1 MSRFLAV
8 MIASLLLA
16 VALPLAAQDSRLG
29 MYDTLKVKNFH
40 PESRL
45 QVPAHTVLRARYP
58 VIDTHSHNYLEGEDI
73 HKWVE
78 MMKACNVRKVV
89 VLSGGYGEHLEKM
102 IEDYLGKY
110 PDHFQVWARIDDRD
124 IDARDYPK
132 RAAES
137 VRKAFEMG
145 ARGIGEY
152 KDMGWGFGGDREKG
166 IKGVNIDDP
175 RWDLA
180 LETAGELGMPVSIHV
195 ADMEDC
201 YYPLT
206 ANSELGTAGARW
218 NVFDKIGEVGTMP
231 RAEILATRNRAIAKH
246 PNTTFIGCHV
256 GNLSHDL
263 NELGRLLDLYPNY
276 YIDVSARAWDLGRQP
291 YTARKFFIRY
301 QDRILFG
308 TDLGPSED
316 VYRGWFRLLETEDEF
331 FRVPDATWWMNYGL
345 NLPDEVLRKIYYLNA
360 GKLFLDM
367 EAGAW

>member
-1 MSRFLAV
+1 MNRLTLA
-8 MIASLLLA
+8 LLA
-16 VALPLAAQDSRLG
+16 TTLLVLFRPAAAQDSRLG
-29 MYDTLKVKNFH
+29 IYDTLKLKNFH

-58 VIDTHSHNYLEGEDI
+58 VIDSHSHSYLQGEDI
-73 HKWVE
+73 HDWVK
-78 MMKACNVRKVV
+78 MMKASNVRKVV

-110 PDHFQVWARIDDRD
+110 PEHFQIWARIDDRD
-124 IDARDYPK
+124 IDARNYPK

-137 VRKAFEMG
+137 VRKAFRMG
-145 ARGIGEY
+145 ARGLGEY
-152 KDMGWGFGGDREKG
+152 KDMGWGFGGDRKQG
-166 IKGVNIDDP
+166 IKGLNIDDP

-195 ADMEDC
+195 GDMEDC

-206 ANSELGTAGARW
+206 ASSELGTSGARW
-218 NVFDKIGEVGTMP
+218 NVFGKKGIMP
-231 RAEILATRNRAIAKH
+231 RAKIQATRNRALAKH

-263 NELGRLLDLYPNY
+263 NELGRLLDLYPNF
-276 YIDVSARAWDLGRQP
+276 YIDISARAWDIGRQP
-291 YTARKFFIRY
+291 FTARRFFIRY

-308 TDLGPSED
+308 TDLGPSEEM
-316 VYRGWFRLLETEDEF
+316 YRGWFRLLETEDEF
-331 FRVPDATWWMNYGL
+331 FRVPNAAWWMNYGL

-360 GKLFLDM
+360 TKLFLDM
-367 EAGAW
+367 DSGAW